1 MLCKMKLCEKLSIQD
16 EEKLNTQDGKKLNNP
31 QIEVPD
37 RPLYV
42 KEFVTETIKRATKP
56 LATEQSSLRKTES
69 RKSRIPRK
77 LKSPVVHSI

>member
-1 MLCKMKLCEKLSIQD
+1 MKVCEKNLD
-16 EEKLNTQDGKKLNNP
+16 EEKLSTQDGKKLDNL

-42 KEFVTETIKRATKP
+42 EEFVTETIKRATKP

-77 LKSPVVHSI
+77 LMSPVVHPI